1 MLPVGTWRLQD
12 SVTRTSLIVF
22 GLVVVIAIAI
32 FAFGHGVFGGASRT
46 PATSSCVIDGVYHL
60 PNPAWTPGKLC
71 SKDDRDYDGERYSER
86 IPHCRRNVSKE
97 TKVRV
102 ARRYGVDPADLSH
115 YEIDHLIELNAG
127 GSNDESN
134 LWPQPLGPDD
144 AAAKDRIEDETYRGL
159 RDGTMTQDEAI
170 EKIRAW
176 RAAGCP

>member
-1 MLPVGTWRLQD
+1 MSRTAL
-12 SVTRTSLIVF
+12 RTSLITL
-22 GLVVVIAIAI
+22 GLVVVLALTLYAL
-32 FAFGHGVFGGASRT
+32 GHGVLGGTSRM
-46 PATSSCVIDGVYHL
+46 PAASSCVIDGVYHL

-115 YEIDHLIELNAG
+115 YEIDHFIELNAG

-134 LWPQPLGPDD
+134 LWPQPFGPND
-144 AAAKDRIEDETYRGL
+144 AAAKDRVEDETYHGL
-159 RDGTMTQDEAI
+159 RDGTMTQDEAVA
-170 EKIRAW
+170 EIRAW
-176 RAAGCP
+176 RPGVCPP